1 MKRVTPAISKGI
13 AENKDTMIDALYP
26 IMGGMISKYVT
37 QAIKELMETINHK
50 IESGLSFSRYKRKI
64 KSKITGVSETE
75 LLLEESSDA
84 LISGLFIIQKESGL
98 LISEAQLKD
107 KEIDDPHMVAS
118 MASAI
123 KDFVND
129 WIQSQD
135 TTQSEVQILSYGN
148 ATLYIESAGS
158 VYIIA
163 FLDSEPDFE
172 QRTQINAYF
181 SKIVKEYADFFQ
193 KFEGDDSSEE
203 IATLSQ
209 QMNVY
214 LNEQNRVNKVKK
226 NKKNPAKYILLI
238 LLLLFTVYVVN
249 LLNKQYLEYTLEEK
263 IRKQTGQIIHIEKE
277 KDRII
282 LDGHVESYK
291 KVNDIEQIIHALDKR
306 KIENNLLVSI
316 KEIEKM
322 IAKDEKKNLSSLT
335 GIHDKVMMLEK
346 ELASSVNTLNDKVLF
361 FQNKL
366 KQTESELLSQIKMRT
381 NEVEILHKE
390 KQFLSKIIHVEED
403 IVSKMHEAFEGS
415 AYYNKNDNT
424 LNFQNLNLYNP
435 GEIEYEKEAIHTLS
449 EAFETYM
456 KILVDYKEYI
466 DSIIIEGHTDSSG
479 MEDDNLQLSKKR
491 ALAVKFY
498 LLRMRIVKQYYMTD
512 MIVAKGFGSQQVI
525 VRNGIED
532 KNASRRIII
541 RFELKNSQII
551 NNLKK
556 ILND

>member
-50 IESGLSFSRYKRKI
+50 IESGLSFSRYKRKL

-123 KDFVND
+123 KDFIND
-129 WIQSQD
+129 WIQSNE
-135 TTQSEVQILSYGN
+135 TQSEVQILSYGN

-172 QRTQINAYF
+172 QRTNINAYF

-193 KFEGDDSSEE
+193 KFDGDDSSEE
-203 IATLSQ
+203 AKMLST

-214 LNEQNRVNKVKK
+214 LNEQNSVSKVKK
-226 NKKNPAKYILLI
+226 DKKNPAKYILLI
-238 LLLLFTVYVVN
+238 LLLLLTGYAVT

-263 IRKQTGQIIHIEKE
+263 IKNQTGQVIHIEKE

-282 LDGHVESYK
+282 LNGHVESYK
-291 KVNDIEQIIHALDKR
+291 KVNDIEQIIYALDKR

-322 IAKDEKKNLSSLT
+322 IEKDEKKNLSSLT
-335 GIHDKVMMLEK
+335 GINDKLLILEK
-346 ELASSVNTLNDKVLF
+346 EFSSSVDTLNDKVLF

-366 KQTESELLSQIKMRT
+366 KETEVDLLSQIKKRT
-381 NEVEILHKE
+381 NEVETLQKE
-390 KQFLSKIIHVEED
+390 KQYLSKVIHVEEE
-403 IVSKMHEAFEGS
+403 ITSRMNEAFNKS
-415 AYYNKNDNT
+415 DYYNVKDKT
-424 LNFQNLNLYNP
+424 LSFENLNLFDP
-435 GEIEYEKEAIHTLS
+435 GEMQYNSEAIDTLS
-449 EAFETYM
+449 ESFETYM

-479 MEDDNLQLSKKR
+479 MEDDNIQLSKKR
-491 ALAVKFY
+491 ASAVKFY
-498 LLRMRIVKQYYMTD
+498 LLRLRIVKQYYMTN
-512 MIVAKGFGSQQVI
+512 MIVSKGFGSQQAI

-541 RFELKNSQII
+541 RFELKNSQIL
-551 NNLKK
+551 NNAKK
-556 ILND
+556 IFND